1 MSSSLSLNPKPR
13 RRWLRWLKWLVL
25 GLVGLVVLLLA
36 VGSTYE
42 FMSRREAARLYP
54 APGKLVDIGGRKM
67 QIDCRGTG
75 SPTVVFE
82 AGLDMNGS
90 LAWAAVH
97 DQVAQVTRACA
108 YSRSGA
114 MWSEPHDGPTDADSV
129 TADLHATLAAAGEK
143 PPFVLVGHSLGGP
156 FIMNYTRVHGDQVA
170 GLVFVDASHPD
181 QLEAFK
187 KFSSADSAKAEQ
199 SLRRMLQLAHT
210 LAWTGLPRL
219 AIARMNDAGSEQPP
233 TPIELE
239 VRKKSL
245 AYGPSSIEEA
255 GKEMAALP
263 KIFAEA
269 GQLRQLGS
277 RPLVVLTAT
286 KPYPD
291 SLLKTMSMTREQANE
306 QQAAWLKLHN
316 DEASWSSNSR
326 HETVADATHYIQF
339 DRPDVVIDS
348 VRWVVEQV
356 RAAPGYEPVR
366 TPPRFATPGGQNPS

>member
-1 MSSSLSLNPKPR
+1 MSSSLSLSPKPR
-13 RRWLRWLKWLVL
+13 RTWLRWLKR
-25 GLVGLVVLLLA
+25 LLLGILA
-36 VGSTYE
+36 LLLLLLVVGSTYE
-42 FMSRREAARLYP
+42 FISRREAASLYP
-54 APGKLVDIGGRKM
+54 PPGKLVDIGGRNM
-67 QIDCRGTG
+67 QIDCRGNG

-97 DQVAQVTRACA
+97 DQVAQLTRACA

-114 MWSEPHDGPTDADSV
+114 MWSEPHAGPTNANTV
-129 TADLHATLAAAGEK
+129 TADLHATLAAAGEQ

-156 FIMNYTRVHGDQVA
+156 YIMNYTRQHGDQVA

-187 KFSSADSAKAEQ
+187 KFQSADSAEAQ
-199 SLRRMLQLAHT
+199 QAQTRMMKLAGS

-219 AIARMNDAGSEQPP
+219 AIAKMTDAGPEQSP
-233 TPIELE
+233 TPVELE

-255 GKEMAALP
+255 GKEMTALP
-263 KIFAEA
+263 EIFAEA
-269 GQLRQLGS
+269 GKLRQLGN
-277 RPLVVLTAT
+277 RPLVVLTGM
-286 KPYPD
+286 KPYPE
-291 SLLKTMSMTREQANE
+291 SLRKALGMTQEQAD
-306 QQAAWLKLHN
+306 QQRATWLELHN

-326 HETVADATHYIQF
+326 HEIVNDAGHYIQF

-356 RAAPGYEPVR
+356 RAAAPPPVR
-366 TPPRFATPGGQNPS
+366 TPPRFATPTTQDTR